1 MYQFIHVETYSKVS
15 AKKKI
20 EKNYNKETKGRNV
33 SEIIAEA
40 TRKQDYCDHVAIVRT
55 PEPPILL
62 YGVEPEKL
70 IELTDDYFNNTKLTN
85 ANGVVRGLRK
95 DSHVL
100 LAGII
105 SLNREVE
112 DIWDDYKKDAINWL
126 KEKYGHKLKCVI
138 EHTDEENPHIH
149 FYCVQDNGVSFDLLH
164 DGKKAFSEVGG
175 KLKYKK
181 EIAFKNAM
189 REFQDEFYNNVSLK
203 YGLMRTGPRRGRYSN
218 QEYKAR
224 KNQIDLI
231 NSYKRKID
239 KESQE
244 KIIRSNNE
252 VKKINSIIDK
262 AKKEAFNFVIDD
274 FNNKNL
280 LNKTITSITF
290 NKNKIKNHDR
300 LLSSND
306 FLNRKLKFTENR
318 KNIYKDRFKKEQEKN
333 NKLNSEN
340 EYYKEINNFL
350 EFDLIDNKENK
361 NDTRRTIIKEVER
374 FEDELQQY
382 NRAIQSFSRKQQKTR
397 FRFAEIGGKLN
408 RIRDILFSNFKYAI
422 GDLFSINS
430 FERKFKEKR
439 NEKIKQ
445 IEKIEN
451 QIRFTRTSPE
461 YDIKPKI

>member
-1 MYQFIHVETYSKVS
+1 MYQFIHIETYSKVS

-112 DIWDDYKKDAINWL
+112 DIWDDYKKDAVEWL
-126 KEKYGHKLKCVI
+126 KAKYGHKLKCVI
-138 EHTDEENPHIH
+138 EHTDEKNPHIH

-164 DGKKAFSEVGG
+164 DGKKAFSAVGG

-274 FNNKNL
+274 FNNKNF
-280 LNKTITSITF
+280 LNKTLVSITF
-290 NKNKIKNHDR
+290 NKEKIKNYDKIINKNKNLNNKMILMQNR
-300 LLSSND
+300 KNYYKNKFNQVLNENSELKDKIIIND
-306 FLNRKLKFTENR
+306 FLNLDLNLKKEEKREIKNDDRKTINQQIERINNEIERRKQRNKRLGTKYRNALSVFQKLRRGLLDNIKNTINGFFEIKRGFRDFEQGSEFKLKETT
-318 KNIYKDRFKKEQEKN
+318 NIEKI
-333 NKLNSEN
+333 
-340 EYYKEINNFL
+340 INQR
-350 EFDLIDNKENK
+350 IAK
-361 NDTRRTIIKEVER
+361 
-374 FEDELQQY
+374 
-382 NRAIQSFSRKQQKTR
+382 S
-397 FRFAEIGGKLN
+397 GGKLDN
-408 RIRDILFSNFKYAI
+408 KRSLRI
-422 GDLFSINS
+422 
-430 FERKFKEKR
+430 
-439 NEKIKQ
+439 
-445 IEKIEN
+445 
-451 QIRFTRTSPE
+451 
-461 YDIKPKI
+461 

>member
-1 MYQFIHVETYSKVS
+1 MYQFIHVESYGKTS
-15 AKKKI
+15 AKKKL

-33 SEIIAEA
+33 DEIIAEA
-40 TRKQDYCDHVAIVRT
+40 TRKPDYCDHVAE
-55 PEPPILL
+55 PEEPVLL
-62 YGVEPEKL
+62 YGVDPSELKN
-70 IELTDDYFNNTKLTN
+70 LTDEYFNNTKLTN
-85 ANGVVRGLRK
+85 SNGISRGLRK

-100 LAGII
+100 LAGVI
-105 SLNREVE
+105 SLNREVDE
-112 DIWDDYKKDAINWL
+112 IWDDYKKDAIEWL

-138 EHTDEENPHIH
+138 EHKDEENPHIH
-149 FYCVQDNGVSFDLLH
+149 FYCVQDPGVSFDLLH
-164 DGKKAFSEVGG
+164 DGKKAFSAVGG

-181 EIAFKNAM
+181 EIAFKQAM
-189 REFQDEFYNNVSLK
+189 RDYQENFYNDVSLK
-203 YGLMRTGPRRGRYSN
+203 YGLLKTGPRRQRLSN
-218 QEYKAR
+218 TEYKAQ

-231 NSYKRKID
+231 NSYKRKIE
-239 KESQE
+239 KEAQE

-262 AKKEAFNFVIDD
+262 TKKEAFNFVIND

-290 NKNKIKNHDR
+290 NKNKIKNHDK

-306 FLNRKLKFTENR
+306 FLNKKLKFIENR
-318 KNIYKDRFKKEQEKN
+318 KNIYKDKFKKEQEKN
-333 NKLNSEN
+333 IKLNSEN

-350 EFDLIDNKENK
+350 DFDLIDNKENK

-382 NRAIQSFSRKQQKTR
+382 NRAIQNFSRKQQKTR

-451 QIRFTRTSPE
+451 QIRFTRTSPK